1 MSELRVEKEKAKAIK
16 AKLQELEKENQ
27 GLHSEIEKD
36 RALFEDK
43 IRFLMDQKARLEGEK
58 VDNERRLK
66 EEQENLQ
73 RIRNIEKEKANKN
86 RQECVTHLETYY
98 KQLTQRI
105 QDEGKKA
112 AEDGLVR
119 IKALQESNQELT
131 TQLEI
136 LKRERDANG
145 KASNDRAE
153 KQDRVE
159 NSLRQEIV
167 VMKTQHETAAK
178 KFEEKLD

>member
-1 MSELRVEKEKAKAIK
+1 MSELRVEKDKARATK

-27 GLHSEIEKD
+27 SLHSEIEKD

-98 KQLTQRI
+98 K
-105 QDEGKKA
+105 
-112 AEDGLVR
+112 
-119 IKALQESNQELT
+119 
-131 TQLEI
+131 
-136 LKRERDANG
+136 
-145 KASNDRAE
+145 
-153 KQDRVE
+153 
-159 NSLRQEIV
+159 
-167 VMKTQHETAAK
+167 
-178 KFEEKLD
+178 